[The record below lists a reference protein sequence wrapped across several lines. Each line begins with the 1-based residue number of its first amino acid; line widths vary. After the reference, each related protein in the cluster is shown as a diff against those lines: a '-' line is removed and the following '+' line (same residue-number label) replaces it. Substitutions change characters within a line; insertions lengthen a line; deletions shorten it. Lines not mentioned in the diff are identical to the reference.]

1 MMIQFVENVFN
12 FTEGSDQTVEV
23 CFAPVQ
29 IPLGGYSIPIE
40 VYVSVVSSSLDSDE
54 CSGSGLA
61 NS

>member
-1 MMIQFVENVFN
+1 MIQFVQDIFN
-12 FTEGSDQTVEV
+12 FTEGEDQMVAV

-40 VYVSVVSSSLDSDE
+40 VSVSVVSSSLDSDN

-61 NS
+61 SS